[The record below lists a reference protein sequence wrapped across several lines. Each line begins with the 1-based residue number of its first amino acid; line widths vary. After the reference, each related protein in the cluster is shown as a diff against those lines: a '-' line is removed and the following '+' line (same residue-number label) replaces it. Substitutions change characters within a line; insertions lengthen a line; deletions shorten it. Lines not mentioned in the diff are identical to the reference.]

1 MENHRNAS
9 IFCRIAACFQA
20 ALRQT
25 KNCIGG
31 FRLMP
36 HKRLGM
42 EMAMKNRRFSK
53 VFKVLLA
60 GMLMIITSVSA
71 CRVEASAYMEEPL
84 ICGDVDGDWIVSSQD
99 ALTVLK
105 IVVNLQKPDAER
117 FSAADVDDDGSIT
130 SADALLILKNVVGL
144 ETIFPAQ
151 LSHPE
156 MLFGFSD
163 QELELYYGAS
173 YYRNYN
179 KNIPASYMISK
190 EIRVDKQGT
199 LQCAGYA
206 TALAFRYYG
215 EDVTGQQIYDEI
227 VDKEMDGTVAPD
239 VLASFIDER
248 GGYRGTLYMGTI
260 EHLKSAVSTGS
271 PTGTWYLRKQ
281 ESIQTMWKR
290 PSGTP
295 EGSMT
300 GTMPGVMAAAM
311 ITG

>member
-1 MENHRNAS
+1 
-9 IFCRIAACFQA
+9 
-20 ALRQT
+20 
-25 KNCIGG
+25 
-31 FRLMP
+31 MP

-144 ETIFPAQ
+144 EAVFPAQ

-260 EHLKSAVSTGS
+260 EHLKSAVSTGKAVILFSEIS
-271 PTGTWYLRKQ
+271 PSNRALHYMNVTGYDEKKIYVADPNVALAQKSPFYNR
-281 ESIQTMWKR
+281 E
-290 PSGTP
+290 
-295 EGSMT
+295 
-300 GTMPGVMAAAM
+300 
-311 ITG
+311 ITYRDLNKIWQGIDLFIVVEKV